1 MRLEVKRLPAG
12 KSGATRPIELAPI
25 LRKSRGGVRVRVIK
39 VRVRV
44 RVRVPPPARG
54 YTLVHLGEPRGP
66 L

>member
-44 RVRVPPPARG
+44 RVRLQVDCIATVELVVCRG
-54 YTLVHLGEPRGP
+54 G
-66 L
+66 